1 VLLDS
6 VVCAAAE
13 TMSMAPQ
20 ALRPAVLAAFVRAR
34 EAGMTV
40 DSLIA
45 GLTPAAPAA
54 KAKR

>member
-1 VLLDS
+1 
-6 VVCAAAE
+6 
-13 TMSMAPQ
+13 
-20 ALRPAVLAAFVRAR
+20 VRAR